1 MASQERIFFKSL
13 TMPGSKD
20 VALDA
25 ERIREL
31 MDLTVSFSEENI
43 IGISISCA
51 FNNNIEKG
59 DLE

>member
-1 MASQERIFFKSL
+1 MASQERIFLNSL

-31 MDLTVSFSEENI
+31 MDWTISFSEEDI
-43 IGISISCA
+43 IAISSSCA
-51 FNNNIEKG
+51 FNNNIGKG
-59 DLE
+59 DPE